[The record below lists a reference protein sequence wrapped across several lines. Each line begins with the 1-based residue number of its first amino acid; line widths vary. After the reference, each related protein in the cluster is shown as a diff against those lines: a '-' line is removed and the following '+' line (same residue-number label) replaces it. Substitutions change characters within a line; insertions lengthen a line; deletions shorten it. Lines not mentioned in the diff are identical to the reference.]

1 VLPTRNGVTI
11 RKRCISRP
19 TEHQA
24 ILLQH
29 LNLNLPNSFRKWPE
43 CSEDST
49 ILALK
54 TQVFI
59 PPTAEPGLAFSLF
72 GSLTL
77 AEESRSRH
85 NKARRSRLQRQT
97 SNTPSPATSK
107 QNEIARGQYLVEEVA
122 RCPDCHTPRDSSEG
136 LDRSRWLQG
145 ASIWIMPVH
154 QTILGHVDTVL
165 GWFFPTA
172 TNRRRHPREGHRDE
186 WKSDSNHRCTPITCS
201 MTMPWLSS
209 RI

>member
-1 VLPTRNGVTI
+1 
-11 RKRCISRP
+11 
-19 TEHQA
+19 
-24 ILLQH
+24 
-29 LNLNLPNSFRKWPE
+29 
-43 CSEDST
+43 
-49 ILALK
+49 LK

-77 AEESRSRH
+77 AAGIAVAAQQGST
-85 NKARRSRLQRQT
+85 KPAAKQT

-145 ASIWIMPVH
+145 ASIWIMPV
-154 QTILGHVDTVL
+154 QSKQSWAMSTPSLAGFSYSDKQAQDILERGI
-165 GWFFPTA
+165 G
-172 TNRRRHPREGHRDE
+172 TNGNPIQPPMHAYHLQHDDAVAIIAYLRSVPRTR
-186 WKSDSNHRCTPITCS
+186 
-201 MTMPWLSS
+201 
-209 RI
+209 